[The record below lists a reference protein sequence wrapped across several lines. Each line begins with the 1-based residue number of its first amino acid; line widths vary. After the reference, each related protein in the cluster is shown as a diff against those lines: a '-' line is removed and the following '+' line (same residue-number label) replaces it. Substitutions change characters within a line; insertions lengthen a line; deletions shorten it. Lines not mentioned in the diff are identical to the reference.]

1 MSIDPTGFQEA
12 AANAAVS
19 AFKRGRT
26 RYLIADETGLGKTIT
41 ARTVIKKMSEGA
53 AGGKPFKVYYFGSNL
68 MLLSDTAE
76 KLTKGENGWETHD
89 GPGKLGM
96 MCKSPLPR
104 DKRVLIYCFSANI
117 LGGTGSSS
125 GDDISERP
133 YYEKLLKDHADEIR
147 EFAEKFTQNY
157 ESLLKARS
165 LKGKDVTGIRKFA
178 EKFTQNYESLL
189 KARSLKGE
197 DVTGIRKF
205 AEMFTLYHERPDLVI
220 FDEFHRYDKSL
231 TYFLGILDGL
241 KKVFPKYEVPPVLL
255 MSATP
260 YNYYPDPGAELTSAA
275 ENEGADDNAIRS
287 FEDLLRITAPDMC
300 TAYEKYKNREITP
313 EVFSSLLMENCIYRN
328 ERIYDGNLKYKTLP
342 TDDDFKNIFARC
354 INEERF
360 VSMQSD
366 VPRYFKLCSGVYS
379 FPIKYL
385 NNKNDVSS
393 AYSELK
399 KPEEFSEA
407 NDELFVFSTDH
418 KLKRGAPYFD
428 NLRFA
433 CIEHYNAKAG
443 RDLLWVPPSM
453 PEYTVTANGTFKCF
467 ENKDF
472 TKLMIFSA
480 YKMVPRIVS
489 GVFSAYVSDD
499 VNIVGKAVTLEQ
511 TDKKMQELLSG
522 RYDESNSLYER
533 LVNNDAA
540 IDAKTLVSRLSAEL
554 KKLFP
559 KCGCEL
565 LAKYVA
571 GSPFMCAMRVFKN
584 KDTACEIA
592 EAFNVYFAKEGIK
605 QAIVH
610 NGIKNEEQ
618 LLEYCFEGG
627 LGAVMREYVFSG
639 GSAEEMKTALR
650 FGAENC
656 TKVHVYSADC
666 YNVVNSTPFTI
677 NCHYAERFNADHSDN
692 GKSATSKDGK
702 EHFRSCHKAFNSP
715 FWPMILCTTSAN
727 QEGYD
732 LDRYCHRIMH
742 YSLPPNTMSFE
753 QRDGRIDRRL
763 SLLARRRMVQLYG
776 SKMQWEELFEDS
788 DDCGMSPC
796 WTQKNYFSTCAK
808 SGLTPLRFERIVPYF
823 KMTDEY
829 ILYTRLRQYKN
840 HYRSHFG
847 LPTEAVGG
855 TDKDSFKPLKLNKI
869 K

>member
-147 EFAEKFTQNY
+147 E
-157 ESLLKARS
+157 
-165 LKGKDVTGIRKFA
+165 FA